1 MTCRSTLLV
10 IAAGVVVAALL
21 YHDWWGGTIYLQ
33 DGFRDRAVGLTPEE
47 LQRLP
52 GAGEPDWVA
61 GDRWSYHRRTED
73 AAGRR
78 ATWVDVVFENGRV
91 AEVHFR

>member
-1 MTCRSTLLV
+1 MSRGSALLV
-10 IAAGVVVAALL
+10 IAAGVVVAGLL
-21 YHDWWGGTIYLQ
+21 YHDWRAGPIYNQ
-33 DGFRDRAVGLTPEE
+33 DSFRERAVGLTADE
-47 LQRLP
+47 LRKLP
-52 GAGEPDWVA
+52 GAGEPDWLA

-73 AAGRR
+73 ATGQR